1 MGIVQIIDPFY
12 QKLDPNV
19 SARVPQ
25 VGQIVNVVSPH
36 PEVIPR
42 ILDVERADPTEHY
55 ATKFEI
61 RPFDER
67 VDFKKKDRLPIK
79 MLNLGLTEEV
89 LAQTAKLRPAIVVAA
104 DFTIFDDV
112 AKDLKTVGRKH
123 LQQPFVHVVPL
134 YGIQTDQHTGG
145 FPPRMVARIRALMY
159 KQFFFCPSK
168 NSPLTVDSVAR
179 LDRMHPVLHTS
190 VAGVK
195 SPAFIPTD
203 YALSP
208 EALGV
213 LMGMMREL
221 FGSTEEP
228 LLKVVRELAME
239 ALPAEARAAAGV

>member
-1 MGIVQIIDPFY
+1 VGIVQIIDPFY
-12 QKLDPNV
+12 QKLDLNV
-19 SARVPQ
+19 SAKAPQ
-25 VGQIVNVVSPH
+25 VGQIVSVVSPH

-42 ILDVERADPTEHY
+42 ILDVERADPKEHW

-61 RPFDER
+61 RAVDMR
-67 VDFKKKDRLPIK
+67 VDFRKKERLPIK

-89 LAQTAKLRPAIVVAA
+89 LIQTAKLRFAIVLSAG
-104 DFTIFDDV
+104 FTIFDDV
-112 AKDLKTVGRKH
+112 AKELKTVGRPH
-123 LQQPFVHVVPL
+123 LQQPFVMVAPL

-159 KQFFFCPSK
+159 KQFFFCPNK

-179 LDRMHPVLHTS
+179 LDRVHPVLHTS

-195 SPAFIPTD
+195 STEFVPTD

-213 LMGMMREL
+213 LMGMLREL
-221 FGSTEEP
+221 FGSIDEP
-228 LLKVVRELAME
+228 DLKTVRELAME
-239 ALPAEARAAAGV
+239 ALPPEAKSVT